1 MNPIAAAVKNPY
13 TVAVAVILS
22 LLFSYLALTSIPIQ
36 LKPTVDV
43 PRITVTTIYRGAG
56 AQEVEEEVTR
66 ELEDVLQAA
75 EGLAEMISESTEGQ
89 STITL
94 EYDFGQDMQLAVIDV
109 TNKLTQRGPLPAE
122 AEEPAVKIAS
132 ANDRDRMMWVAVRS
146 GYDPNRVARILE
158 DSVRARLERVP
169 GVSDILVVGG
179 EEREVQVRIDPE
191 AMVARG
197 VSFAELSSAISAGN
211 LNLRGGTLDT
221 EERRI
226 QVRTLGRA
234 DIASELGRLIV
245 RQTDAGPVRLSEVAT
260 VVDSYRKR
268 TSFVNVDGGPGAALG
283 IGRQVGA
290 NVVSS
295 VAALQEE
302 IAAINENFRQREV
315 DIFLEPV
322 YLETTYIDAALQFVQ
337 DNLILGSVL
346 AISVLLVFLQSFR
359 SILVVALSIPIS
371 LAAVFLVLKGL
382 DRSLNVISLAGLA
395 FASGMVVD
403 NAIVVL
409 ENIFRHLEMGK
420 DRVRAAIDGGAEVWG
435 GVLASTLTTVAVF
448 IPILLGADEA
458 SALFTDMALAISAAV
473 LLSLVVALSVVPVL
487 SSLLFGKKESSAPP
501 SEGPSQPLGWVGRTY
516 GGFMDRLV
524 SNRYGGGAFKLGMV
538 LLLAAGSAA
547 TYRLAPPAEYLP
559 SGNRNLIFFFA
570 SPIPGQRPE
579 RIQENFAAWE
589 GWVMAQPE
597 TARMFAVSAIGF
609 NGGGVILKPEY
620 GNAKGLTALYD
631 RMFMQSPAFALPGFL
646 FFVPVRSSLFDDA
659 GKQFEVQLSGP
670 DFATLEATTGKLM
683 GMLGGLEGVDAVR
696 PSLVSGQ
703 PQILVEVDELRAKDL
718 GVSVAEIGAVV
729 ETAVAGRR
737 LTRLIDGGREVE
749 VNVLA
754 PADYLGGIE
763 GLRNLR
769 FVTDDGRTLTL
780 GSVADVRTTTGPQ
793 SIRRLERERNVLF
806 EVNIAQSASLE
817 TMIERV
823 EQEVF
828 PAISA
833 DLGPAYSLELGG
845 SADKLRATLNSLS
858 QGFGL
863 SVLIVYLLLVS
874 LFRSW
879 FTPFVILVTVPLA
892 LSGGVL
898 GIVVAGDLSAG
909 QAAFDVLAMLGFI
922 ILAGLVVN
930 NAILIVHQANNFV
943 AEGMEPRPALAE
955 SAKSRLR
962 PILMS
967 VITTVMGML
976 PLAIGGGAGA
986 ELYQGLGAIL
996 VGGLL
1001 VSTVF
1006 TLFLVPLMLS
1016 LGHDVAERI
1025 AARRNRSG
1033 PKAAQLA

>member
-1 MNPIAAAVKNPY
+1 MNPIEAAVKNPY

-89 STITL
+89 SQITL

-179 EEREVQVRIDPE
+179 EEREVQVRLDPE

-197 VSFAELSSAISAGN
+197 VSFAQLSAAIGAGN

-234 DIASELGRLIV
+234 DLASELGRLIV
-245 RQTDAGPVRLSEVAT
+245 RQTEAGPVRLAEVAK

-268 TSFVNVDGGPGAALG
+268 TSFVNIDGAPGAALG

-302 IAAINENFRQREV
+302 IAAINQNFRQREV

-322 YLETTYIDAALQFVQ
+322 YLETTYIDAALKFVQ

-346 AISVLLVFLQSFR
+346 AISVLLVFLRSFR

-487 SSLLFGKKESSAPP
+487 SSLLFGKTASSTTTSQA
-501 SEGPSQPLGWVGRTY
+501 PSQPLGWVGRTY
-516 GGFMDRLV
+516 GVFMDRLV
-524 SNRYGGGAFKLGMV
+524 SNRYGGGALKLGLV

-570 SPIPGQRPE
+570 SPIPGQRPG
-579 RIQENFAAWE
+579 RIQENFAPWE
-589 GWVMAQPE
+589 EWVMAQPE
-597 TARMFAVSAIGF
+597 AQRMFAVSATGF

-620 GNAKGLTALYD
+620 GTAKGLADLHD
-631 RMFMQSPAFALPGFL
+631 RMFKQSPAFALPGFL

-696 PSLVSGQ
+696 PSLVTGQ

-754 PADYLGGIE
+754 PADHLGSVE

-769 FVTDDGRTLTL
+769 FVTAGGRTLTL
-780 GSVADVRTTTGPQ
+780 GSVANVRTSTGPQ
-793 SIRRLERERNVLF
+793 SIRRRERERNVLF

-823 EQEVF
+823 EREVF
-828 PAISA
+828 PAITA

-845 SADKLRATLNSLS
+845 SADKLRATLTSLS

-898 GIVVAGDLSAG
+898 GIVVAGNLSDG

-930 NAILIVHQANNFV
+930 NAILIVHQANNFI

-976 PLAIGGGAGA
+976 PLALGGGAGA

-1016 LGHDVAERI
+1016 LGHDVSERLS
-1025 AARRNRSG
+1025 AHGKRAGS
-1033 PKAAQLA
+1033 PAAQPG